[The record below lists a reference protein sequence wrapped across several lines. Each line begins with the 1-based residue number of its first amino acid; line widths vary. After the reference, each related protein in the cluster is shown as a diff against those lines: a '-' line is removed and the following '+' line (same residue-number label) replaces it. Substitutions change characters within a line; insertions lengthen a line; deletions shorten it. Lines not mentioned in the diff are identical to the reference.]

1 MYKEPIFSPKKKVQR
16 GTTHVL
22 KTQNNLTNKK
32 KKKKNQNQTI
42 DAMYLDKC

>member
-22 KTQNNLTNKK
+22 KTQNNLPFKNKK
-32 KKKKNQNQTI
+32 QKTK
-42 DAMYLDKC
+42 